1 MKKLTLIAFAIFGSL
16 CGYSQMIDY
25 PKNQVSVFYSKGQS
39 LYTFLLDTFGGGTH
53 EDGYKADGKESWK
66 YTDFSS
72 VYNVAY
78 LHKFLKPWMS
88 MGVQL
93 GYEET
98 QSKHWINRMSNLK
111 PTDVWTE
118 KDRLPYIIAAIQ
130 FDGIRTDWIGMY
142 GKSGIGV
149 RLIFQDKKYE
159 SGDTDKAFDCIPY
172 FVEVFGLEV
181 GPKMI
186 RAFGEV
192 GWGAQGF
199 AAFGIR
205 SRF

>member
-1 MKKLTLIAFAIFGSL
+1 MKRLTLLVLALVGSL

-25 PKNQVSVFYSKGQS
+25 PKNQVSAFYSIGQS
-39 LYTFLLDTFGGGTH
+39 LYTILNDSFLSGTPDASKT
-53 EDGYKADGKESWK
+53 EGKECK
-66 YTDFSS
+66 NYTDFSS

-93 GYEET
+93 GYEEN
-98 QSKHWINRMSNLK
+98 QSKRRINRMNHFK
-111 PTDVWTE
+111 PTDNWTE

-130 FDGIRTDWIGMY
+130 FDWLRYDWIGGYM
-142 GKSGIGV
+142 KSGLGV
-149 RLIFQDKKYE
+149 RLIFRDKKYE
-159 SGDTDKAFDCIPY
+159 SGDTDKAFDWVPC

-186 RAFGEV
+186 RAFGEI
-192 GWGAQGF
+192 GLGAQGF
-199 AAFGIR
+199 ASIGIR
-205 SRF
+205 TRF